1 MQKEELKALIIN
13 NNFINKLRI
22 EMKYDDTEYDLL
34 CKFMAELKV
43 VTNDDSDIDK
53 ELMLTLY
60 TIPQAVRNIYLQF
73 SDSKD
78 YDEVFIFK
86 LEDSWLE
93 LDRLVIDILS

>member
-34 CKFMAELKV
+34 CKFMGELKAV
-43 VTNDDSDIDK
+43 IKDDSDIDK

-60 TIPQAVRNIYLQF
+60 TIPL
-73 SDSKD
+73 
-78 YDEVFIFK
+78 
-86 LEDSWLE
+86 
-93 LDRLVIDILS
+93 

>member
-1 MQKEELKALIIN
+1 MQKEELKAFIIN

-34 CKFMAELKV
+34 CKFMGELKAV
-43 VTNDDSDIDK
+43 IKDDSDIDK

-73 SDSKD
+73 SDSID
-78 YDEVFIFK
+78 YDEAFIFK

-93 LDRLVIDILS
+93 LDGLVIDILS

>member
-34 CKFMAELKV
+34 CKFMGELKAV
-43 VTNDDSDIDK
+43 IKDDSDIDK

-73 SDSKD
+73 SFQFLI
-78 YDEVFIFK
+78 Y
-86 LEDSWLE
+86 
-93 LDRLVIDILS
+93 